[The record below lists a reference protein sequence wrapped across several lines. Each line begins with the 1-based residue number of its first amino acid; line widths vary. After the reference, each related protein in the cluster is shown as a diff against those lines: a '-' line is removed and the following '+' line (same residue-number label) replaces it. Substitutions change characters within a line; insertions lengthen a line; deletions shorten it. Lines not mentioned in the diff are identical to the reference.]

1 MSTRQALH
9 RPRWTSMPVLAR
21 ELTEVFVD
29 VADWSPPSDK
39 PYVGL
44 HTPDTDPVIVEE
56 VRASDQADG

>member
-1 MSTRQALH
+1 
-9 RPRWTSMPVLAR
+9 MPVLAR